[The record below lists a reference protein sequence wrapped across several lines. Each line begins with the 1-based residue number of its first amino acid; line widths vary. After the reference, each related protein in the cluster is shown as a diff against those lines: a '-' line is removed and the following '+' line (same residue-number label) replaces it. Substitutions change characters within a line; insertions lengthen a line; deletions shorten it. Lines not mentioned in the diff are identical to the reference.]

1 MSHYLTDGYH
11 REAAAYAPENARVA
25 FIRRTYLHLAGSVAL
40 LCGIVALLLQA
51 VRTDGGRAILAQ
63 WFGNPVMLLL
73 VLGFFIVGGYLARVL
88 ARADMPPVVKY
99 LGLFMYICIQAVF
112 LLPILYVATTHPK
125 YGDSNIVTQ
134 AGLLTLI
141 TFGGLSLTVFL
152 TKKDFSFLGYGLML
166 ASWLLLGVIVVAIV
180 MAAMGAPVISL
191 GIGFSF
197 LVIALAA
204 GYILYDTS
212 NILHHYGTNEHVAA
226 SLELL
231 ADVVLLFWHI
241 LRVLMLTRED

>member
-1 MSHYLTDGYH
+1 MSNYLTDGYH

-40 LCGIVALLLQA
+40 LVGIEALLLQA
-51 VRTDGGRAILAQ
+51 LKSDGGRAFLAT
-63 WFGNPVMLLL
+63 WFGNPISLLL
-73 VLGFFIVGGYLARVL
+73 ILGFFIAGGFLARVL
-88 ARADMPPVVKY
+88 ARADMPPAVKY
-99 LGLFMYICIQAVF
+99 LGLGMYIVLEAIF
-112 LLPILYVATTHPK
+112 LLPILYVATTNPK
-125 YGDSNIVTQ
+125 YGGMAIVNQ
-134 AGLLTLI
+134 AAVLTLV

-166 ASWLLLGVIVVAIV
+166 AGWALLGLLIVAIV
-180 MAAMGAPVISL
+180 MPLFGGPAVYL
-191 GIGFSF
+191 GTWFSF
-197 LVIALAA
+197 LIIALAA

-231 ADVVLLFWHI
+231 ADVVLLFYHI
-241 LRVLMLTRED
+241 LRVLMLNRND

>member
-1 MSHYLTDGYH
+1 MSNYLTDGYH
-11 REAAAYAPENARVA
+11 REAAAYAPEDARIG

-40 LCGIVALLLQA
+40 LVGVEALLLQA
-51 VRTDGGRAILAQ
+51 LKTDGGRAFLAT
-63 WFGNPVMLLL
+63 WFGNPISLLL
-73 VLGFFIVGGYLARVL
+73 ILGFFIAGGFLARVL

-99 LGLFMYICIQAVF
+99 LGLGLYIAIEAIF
-112 LLPILYVATTHPK
+112 LLPILYVATTR
-125 YGDSNIVTQ
+125 YGMGIVNQ
-134 AGLLTLI
+134 AAVLTLV
-141 TFGGLSLTVFL
+141 TFGGLTLTVFL

-166 ASWLLLGVIVVAIV
+166 AGWLLLGLIVVAIV
-180 MAAMGAPVISL
+180 MPLFGGPAINL
-191 GIGFSF
+191 GMWFSF

-231 ADVVLLFWHI
+231 ADVVLLFYHI
-241 LRVLMLTRED
+241 LRVLMLNRED

>member
-1 MSHYLTDGYH
+1 MANYLEDGYH
-11 REAAAYAPENARVA
+11 REAAAYAPENARVG

-40 LCGIVALLLQA
+40 LCAIEALLLQA
-51 VRTDGGRAILAQ
+51 LSSDGGRAFLAQ
-63 WFGNPVMLLL
+63 WFGNPISLLL
-73 VLGFFIVGGYLARVL
+73 ILGFFIVGGFLARVL

-99 LGLFMYICIQAVF
+99 LGLFLYICIEAIF
-112 LLPILYVATTHPK
+112 LLPILYVATKDPR
-125 YGDSNIVTQ
+125 YGGMAIVNQ
-134 AGLLTLI
+134 AAVLTLV

-166 ASWLLLGVIVVAIV
+166 ASWLLFGLVIVAIV
-180 MAAMGAPVISL
+180 MPLFGGPSIAL
-191 GIGFSF
+191 GTWFSF

-212 NILHHYGTNEHVAA
+212 NILHHYGTDEHVAA

-231 ADVVLLFWHI
+231 ADVVLLFYHI
-241 LRVLMLTRED
+241 LRVLMLNRED